1 LTNGASPECQGR
13 HHHENPRQ
21 KELRMDDSRIELL
34 TFEIWHQRFGIPLAD
49 VREVVRAVSIARLP
63 KAPAVVEGVVNV
75 RGSIV
80 PALDIRARFNL
91 PPKLVQ
97 PSDHLVI
104 AFAKRRLVAIRVDR
118 VTDLITLASRDV
130 EDLSAAVPGSQ
141 WVAGVAKLPDGLLL
155 IHDLA
160 TFLSVTEAEALDRQ
174 EEQMPL

>member
-1 LTNGASPECQGR
+1 
-13 HHHENPRQ
+13 
-21 KELRMDDSRIELL
+21 MDDSKIELL
-34 TFEIWHQRFGIPLAD
+34 TFEIWHEKFGIPLAE

-63 KAPAVVEGVVNV
+63 KAPPVVEGVVNV

-91 PPKLVQ
+91 PPKVVE

-118 VTDLITLASRDV
+118 VTDLMMLAKSDV
-130 EDLSAAVPGSQ
+130 EDLTVAVPGSYL
-141 WVAGVAKLPDGLLL
+141 VAGVAKLHDGLLL

-160 TFLSVTEAEALDRQ
+160 TFLSVAEAEALDRL
-174 EEQMPL
+174 EELMPL

>member
-1 LTNGASPECQGR
+1 
-13 HHHENPRQ
+13 
-21 KELRMDDSRIELL
+21 MDDKIELL
-34 TFEIWHQRFGIPLAD
+34 TFEIWQERFGIPLAE

-91 PPKLVQ
+91 PPKAVE

-104 AFAKRRLVAIRVDR
+104 AFAKHRLVAIRVDR
-118 VTDLITLASRDV
+118 VTDVMMLASSDV
-130 EDLSAAVPGSQ
+130 EDVAIAVPGSSL
-141 WVAGVAKLPDGLLL
+141 VAGVAKLHDGLLL

-160 TFLSVTEAEALDRQ
+160 TFLSVTEAEALDGLG
-174 EEQMPL
+174 EQVPL

>member
-1 LTNGASPECQGR
+1 
-13 HHHENPRQ
+13 
-21 KELRMDDSRIELL
+21 MDDSKIELL
-34 TFEIWHQRFGIPLAD
+34 TFEIWHERFGIPLAE

-63 KAPAVVEGVVNV
+63 KAPPVVEGVVNV

-91 PPKLVQ
+91 PPKVVE

-118 VTDLITLASRDV
+118 VTDLMMLAKSDV
-130 EDLSAAVPGSQ
+130 EDLTVAVPGSYL
-141 WVAGVAKLPDGLLL
+141 VAGVAKLHDGLLL

-160 TFLSVTEAEALDRQ
+160 TFLSVAEAEALDRL

>member
-1 LTNGASPECQGR
+1 
-13 HHHENPRQ
+13 
-21 KELRMDDSRIELL
+21 MDDSRIALL
-34 TFEIWHQRFGIPLAD
+34 TFDIWHERFGIALAD

-63 KAPAVVEGVVNV
+63 KAPLVVEGVVNV

-91 PPKLVQ
+91 PPKAVE

-118 VTDLITLASRDV
+118 ATDLMLLARTDI
-130 EDLSAAVPGSQ
+130 EDLALAVPGSDL
-141 WVAGVAKLPDGLLL
+141 VAGVAKLHDGLLL

-160 TFLSVTEAEALDRQ
+160 TFLSVTEAAALDKLDER
-174 EEQMPL
+174 LSL

>member
-1 LTNGASPECQGR
+1 
-13 HHHENPRQ
+13 
-21 KELRMDDSRIELL
+21 MDDSRIALL
-34 TFEIWHQRFGIPLAD
+34 TFDIWHERFGMALAD

-63 KAPAVVEGVVNV
+63 KAPLVVEGVVNV

-91 PPKLVQ
+91 PPKAVE

-118 VTDLITLASRDV
+118 VTDLMLLARTDI
-130 EDLSAAVPGSQ
+130 EDLALAVPGSDL
-141 WVAGVAKLPDGLLL
+141 VAGVAKLHDGLLL

-160 TFLSVTEAEALDRQ
+160 TFLSVTEAAALDKLDER
-174 EEQMPL
+174 LSL

>member
-1 LTNGASPECQGR
+1 
-13 HHHENPRQ
+13 
-21 KELRMDDSRIELL
+21 MDSRLELL
-34 TFEIWHQRFGIPLAD
+34 TFDIWHERFGIAVAD

-63 KAPAVVEGVVNV
+63 KAPRIVEGVVNV
-75 RGSIV
+75 RGCIV

-91 PPKLVQ
+91 PPKVLE

-118 VTDLITLASRDV
+118 VTDLMTLARNDIEDV
-130 EDLSAAVPGSQ
+130 TVMVPGSNL
-141 WVAGVAKLPDGLLL
+141 VAGVAKLHDALIL

-160 TFLSVTEAEALDRQ
+160 TFLSTAEAEALDRL

>member
-1 LTNGASPECQGR
+1 
-13 HHHENPRQ
+13 
-21 KELRMDDSRIELL
+21 MDDSRIELL
-34 TFEIWHQRFGIPLAD
+34 TFEIWHERIGIPVAD

-63 KAPAVVEGVVNV
+63 RAPAVVEGVVNV

-80 PALDIRARFNL
+80 PVLDIRARFNL
-91 PPKLVQ
+91 PRKIVE

-118 VTDLITLASRDV
+118 VTDLLVLERSDV
-130 EDLSAAVPGSQ
+130 EDLAVAVPGTGL
-141 WVAGVAKLPDGLLL
+141 VAGVAKLHDGLLL

-160 TFLSVTEAEALDRQ
+160 TFLSATEAEALDRQ

>member
-1 LTNGASPECQGR
+1 
-13 HHHENPRQ
+13 
-21 KELRMDDSRIELL
+21 MDDSRIELL
-34 TFEIWHQRFGIPLAD
+34 TFEIWRERFGIAVAD

-91 PPKLVQ
+91 PPKVLE
-97 PSDHLVI
+97 PSDHFVI

-118 VTDLITLASRDV
+118 VTDLIKLGRGDV
-130 EDLSAAVPGSQ
+130 EDLTVAVPGSQ
-141 WVAGVAKLPDGLLL
+141 LVAGVAKLHDGLLL

-160 TFLSVTEAEALDRQ
+160 TFLSVSEAEALDKL
-174 EEQMPL
+174 EELMPQ